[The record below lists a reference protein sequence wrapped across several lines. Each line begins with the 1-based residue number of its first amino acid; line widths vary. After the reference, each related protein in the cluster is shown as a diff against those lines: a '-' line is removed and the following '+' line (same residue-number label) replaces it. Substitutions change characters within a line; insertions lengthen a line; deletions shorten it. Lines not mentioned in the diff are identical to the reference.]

1 MDTPKKGFSL
11 FQLNTDRI
19 PSLNSY
25 TAADFEPATEAEKE
39 SMVELHQS
47 VSYWRDAM
55 RRFKANKVSM
65 GALVLFLLIFLF
77 SFLGPLFIPYNYAD
91 QYRSSQKLGPGEYS
105 DTEKVVQLAAEQCD
119 GFYATALLPGSLTS
133 LTRES
138 TYCFRYKGT
147 TYSFY
152 NEKALGDVILMFN
165 AEAADPL
172 VIVTE
177 DDMEDGVVDEPTVV
191 EYSTEDIDRM
201 ADGVIEISL
210 SRRVFPHVFG
220 TDSAGRDLMARTM
233 YGGRVSISIGIVAAL
248 IVLVIGSVYG
258 SVSGLIGGRVDFI
271 MMRIV
276 DIIYSV
282 PDVLI
287 VLLLQVVLK
296 DPLQAWLDA
305 SNTDFARMMSNL
317 GVGIISIF
325 ITFACLYWVGMS
337 RIVRGQVLQLKQQ
350 EFVTAARA
358 LGVPSS
364 RIVKRHLLP
373 NCVGQLVIAT
383 CLQIPSA
390 IFLESFLSFL
400 GLGVSV
406 PMTSLGSL
414 CSDALETITLY
425 PYRLLFPG
433 IILTLLV
440 LSLNLVGD
448 GIRDALDPRLKK

>member
-1 MDTPKKGFSL
+1 MEKKSFNL
-11 FQLNTDRI
+11 FQLNVDKVPGFDSMTEEDFG
-19 PSLNSY
+19 
-25 TAADFEPATEAEKE
+25 AATGEEKA
-39 SMVELHQS
+39 SMVETRKS
-47 VSYWRDAM
+47 VSYWKDAL

-65 GALVLFLLIFLF
+65 AALFLFLLIFLF

-91 QYRSSQKLGPGEYS
+91 QYRNSGKLGPGEFSETEQVLQKAEDLS
-105 DTEKVVQLAAEQCD
+105 DR
-119 GFYATALLPGSLTS
+119 FFATSLMPGSLTS
-133 LTRES
+133 LSRS
-138 TYCFRYKGT
+138 TTYYFTYRGV
-147 TYSFY
+147 TYSFFS
-152 NEKALGDVILMFN
+152 EKSVGDVVLLFN
-165 AEAADPL
+165 ADA
-172 VIVTE
+172 
-177 DDMEDGVVDEPTVV
+177 EPKLTMIHEKDLENDALENAEPV
-191 EYSTEDIDRM
+191 EYSTEKIDASAPGTVELTM
-201 ADGVIEISL
+201 F
-210 SRRVFPHVFG
+210 RRVCPHVFG
-220 TDSAGRDLMARTM
+220 TDSSGRDLMARTM
-233 YGGRVSISIGIVAAL
+233 YGGRVSISIGIIAAL
-248 IVLVIGSVYG
+248 IVLVIGSIYG
-258 SVSGLIGGRVDFI
+258 SISGLIGGRVDFV

-296 DPLQAWLDA
+296 SPLQAWLDA
-305 SNTDFARMMSNL
+305 SPSDFARLMSNL

-325 ITFACLYWVGMS
+325 ITFGCLYWVGMS

-350 EFVTAARA
+350 EFVTAANA
-358 LGVPSS
+358 LGVPNR

-400 GLGVSV
+400 GLGVSI

-414 CSDALETITLY
+414 CSDALDTITLY
-425 PYRLLFPG
+425 PYRILYPG

>member
-1 MDTPKKGFSL
+1 MDGRRINL
-11 FQLNTDRI
+11 FQLNTDKI
-19 PSLNSY
+19 PDFADLTNEDF
-25 TAADFEPATEAEKE
+25 AAATSDEKA
-39 SMVELHQS
+39 SMIETRPS
-47 VSYWRDAM
+47 VSYWKDAA
-55 RRFKANKVSM
+55 RRFRANKVSM
-65 GALVLFLLIFLF
+65 AALVLFLIIFLF
-77 SFLGPLFIPYNYAD
+77 SYLGPLFIPYNYAD
-91 QYRSSQKLGPGEYS
+91 QYRNSGKLGPGEFS
-105 DTEKVVQLAAEQCD
+105 KKEQVVQKAEGISD
-119 GFYATALLPGSLTS
+119 RFFATAMMPGSLTS
-133 LTRES
+133 LSKNTV
-138 TYCFRYKGT
+138 YWFKGRGV
-147 TYSFY
+147 TYSFSF
-152 NEKALGDVILMFN
+152 EKTTGDVVLLFN
-165 AEAADPL
+165 RDAEQKLTMIKEKDLEKDALENAVP
-172 VIVTE
+172 
-177 DDMEDGVVDEPTVV
+177 VD
-191 EYSTEDIDRM
+191 YSTEPVDPDTANTVR
-201 ADGVIEISL
+201 L
-210 SRRVFPHVFG
+210 SMWKRVCPHYFG

-233 YGGRVSISIGIVAAL
+233 YGGRVSIAIGIIAAL
-248 IVLVIGSVYG
+248 IVLVIGSIYG
-258 SVSGLIGGRVDFI
+258 SVSGLAGGTVDFV

-296 DPLQAWLDA
+296 NPLQSWLDA
-305 SNTDFARMMSNL
+305 SSSSFARLMSNL

-350 EFVTAARA
+350 EFVTAATA
-358 LGVPSS
+358 LGVPSR

-400 GLGVSV
+400 GLGVSI

-425 PYRLLFPG
+425 PYRLLAPG
-433 IILTLLV
+433 LILTLLV

>member
-1 MDTPKKGFSL
+1 MDKKPFNL
-11 FQLNTDRI
+11 FQLNVDKIPGFDNMTDD
-19 PSLNSY
+19 
-25 TAADFEPATEAEKE
+25 DFAPATGEEKA
-39 SMVELHQS
+39 SMVETRQS
-47 VSYWRDAM
+47 VSYWKDAL

-65 GALVLFLLIFLF
+65 AALVLFILIFLF

-91 QYRSSQKLGPGEYS
+91 QYRNSGKLGPGEFSETEQTLQKAEGIS
-105 DTEKVVQLAAEQCD
+105 DC
-119 GFYATALLPGSLTS
+119 FFATSLMPGSLTS
-133 LTRES
+133 LSRNT
-138 TYCFRYKGT
+138 TYFFTYRGV

-152 NEKALGDVILMFN
+152 NEKSAGEVVLLFN
-165 AEAADPL
+165 ADAENKLTLIKEKDLEKDAFDNA
-172 VIVTE
+172 
-177 DDMEDGVVDEPTVV
+177 EPI
-191 EYSTEDIDRM
+191 EYST
-201 ADGVIEISL
+201 DGVDKSDPGVMEL
-210 SRRVFPHVFG
+210 KMVKRVCPHVFG
-220 TDSAGRDLMARTM
+220 TDSSGRDLMARTM
-233 YGGRVSISIGIVAAL
+233 YGGRVSISVGIIAAL
-248 IVLVIGSVYG
+248 IVLVIGSIYG

-296 DPLQAWLDA
+296 SPLQAWLDA
-305 SNTDFARMMSNL
+305 SSSDFSRLMSNL

-325 ITFACLYWVGMS
+325 ITFGCLYWVGMS

-350 EFVTAARA
+350 EFVTAANA
-358 LGVPSS
+358 LGVPNR

-400 GLGVSV
+400 GLGVSI

-414 CSDALETITLY
+414 CSDALDTITLY
-425 PYRLLFPG
+425 PYRMLYPG

>member
-1 MDTPKKGFSL
+1 MDKPKKGFSL
-11 FQLNTDRI
+11 FQLNTDKI
-19 PSLNSY
+19 PSLDAYS
-25 TAADFEPATEAEKE
+25 AADFEPATDSEKE
-39 SMVELHQS
+39 SMVEQHKS
-47 VSYWRDAM
+47 VSYWRDAL
-55 RRFKANKVSM
+55 RRFKANRVSM
-65 GALVLFLLIFLF
+65 GAFVLFVLIFLF
-77 SFLGPLFIPYNYAD
+77 SFLGPVFIPYGYAD
-91 QYRSSQKLGPGEYS
+91 QYRGSMKLGPGEYS
-105 DTEKVVQLAAEQCD
+105 EVEQIVQLAAAQCD

-133 LTRES
+133 LNRDT
-138 TYCFRYKGT
+138 TYCFRDHGT

-152 NEKALGDVILMFN
+152 NEKTLGDVILMFDAD
-165 AEAADPL
+165 AENPL

-177 DDMEDGVVDEPTVV
+177 DDMADGTADEPTVV
-191 EYSTEDIDRM
+191 AYSTEDIDRT
-201 ADGVIEISL
+201 AEGVVEIEL
-210 SRRVFPHVFG
+210 SKRVCPHVFG

-233 YGGRVSISIGIVAAL
+233 YGGRVSISIGIIAAL

-305 SNTDFARMMSNL
+305 SNTSFSRTMSNL

-358 LGVPSS
+358 LGVPGS

-414 CSDALETITLY
+414 CSDALDTITLY

-433 IILTLLV
+433 AVLTLLV